1 MTDLQL
7 TSVLRKTKA
16 GEMAIKV
23 RDATLAPKS
32 RMMLI
37 MLDGKKPASEMLKL
51 RPDPQE
57 AMQLLG
63 ELVDNGFATLLNAMA
78 TVALPA
84 AAVPAAGSSEPS
96 VYDSVLD
103 GHLVSLKGKSLG
115 SHREFV
121 KPTKYYLF
129 YHTASWCGP
138 CQKFTP
144 SLVEF
149 YNANQTGNDQ
159 FEIILVT
166 HDSDEDAMEQYAA
179 EKKMTWPHLK
189 LSRVEKF
196 NKEFKHPGRG
206 IPNLVLTDT
215 QGKILKTSYEGEN
228 YLGPAVV
235 MNHLGTLLKK

>member
-63 ELVDNGFATLLNAMA
+63 ELVDNGFATLLNPMA

-84 AAVPAAGSSEPS
+84 AAVPASVAAPSPTSTSPAMAVNLISDATSLKLAIRRATRFLEDTLGPNSEGMCIQLEKCTSGSEFTAK
-96 VYDSVLD
+96 VLD
-103 GHLVSLKGKSLG
+103 IRRVVASVKSEK
-115 SHREFV
+115 RADEFV
-121 KPTKYYLF
+121 T
-129 YHTASWCGP
+129 TA
-138 CQKFTP
+138 
-144 SLVEF
+144 LV
-149 YNANQTGNDQ
+149 A
-159 FEIILVT
+159 
-166 HDSDEDAMEQYAA
+166 
-179 EKKMTWPHLK
+179 
-189 LSRVEKF
+189 
-196 NKEFKHPGRG
+196 
-206 IPNLVLTDT
+206 
-215 QGKILKTSYEGEN
+215 
-228 YLGPAVV
+228 
-235 MNHLGTLLKK
+235 